1 MKKNIT
7 IYIGIICLVLSILG
21 QTLFNWSGI
30 ICSLLA
36 GVFLLSLFRG
46 SESAR
51 KNRDQKEQGRRE
63 RIKSLGR

>member
-1 MKKNIT
+1 MKKNII

-36 GVFLLSLFRG
+36 GVFLLTLFKG

-51 KNRDQKEQGRRE
+51 KNRDQKEQERRE